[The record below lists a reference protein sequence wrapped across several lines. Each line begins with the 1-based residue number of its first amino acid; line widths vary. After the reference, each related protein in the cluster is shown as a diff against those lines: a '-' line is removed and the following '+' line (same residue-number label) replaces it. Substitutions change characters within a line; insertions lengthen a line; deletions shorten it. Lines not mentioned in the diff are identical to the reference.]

1 MKKLLDELIEKNRH
15 LTKKGKV
22 ADYIP
27 ALKKANSKDLGIC
40 IIDMK
45 GNIYTSG
52 EYKTKFTIQSISKT
66 LSLMLAIMDN
76 GVEKVFSKVGMEPT
90 GDAFNSMY
98 KLEMPDVY
106 KPLNP
111 MINAGAIVV
120 TSLIKGESSEEKF
133 ERILNFFR
141 KITCNNKLNLNE
153 EVYLSEKETGNK
165 NVAMAYLLKDMGILE
180 GDVEEI
186 LDIYFKQCSIE
197 VDCIDIANIGLFLAN
212 RGKILKT
219 GEAITTDY
227 IARIVKT
234 LMVTCGMYDFS
245 GEFAIRIGIPAKSGV
260 SGGIMASVPHR
271 MGIGIYGP
279 SLDEKGNSV
288 AGYEVLEDLSKKLNL
303 SIF

>member
-141 KITCNNKLNLNE
+141 KTTCNNKLNLNE

-245 GEFAIRIGIPAKSGV
+245 GEFAIRVGIPAKSGV